1 MKKHEKKHEKSH
13 GFTLVEMIVV
23 LLIIAVLAAIL
34 IPALTGYIEK
44 TKKEKILSEARN
56 VWVSAQAALTE
67 CYGLHEESFSEEFNG
82 KSSCRFSITVDGTKM
97 TNLGRVSNASLRD
110 LQNNPDSTIE
120 SGSSSRI
127 IARQVLE
134 YLSSADKNANPSYTF
149 GSGGFLDGQKPSEY
163 LRDNPK
169 PTDVMIQI
177 FHTNKGKV
185 VALNFAKDGYMVTM
199 VDGKETTCIYDGN
212 SLKSEG

>member
-1 MKKHEKKHEKSH
+1 MILAEKHRMKKHEKNH

-23 LLIIAVLAAIL
+23 LLIIAVLAAVL

-44 TKKEKILSEARN
+44 TKKEKIISEARN

-67 CYGLHEESFSEEFNG
+67 CYGLHEESFSMWP
-82 KSSCRFSITVDGTKM
+82 SCRFSVTIDGEKM
-97 TNLGRVSNASLRD
+97 TNLGRVSNASLHD
-110 LQNNPDSTIE
+110 LQNNPDSTTE

-149 GSGGFLDGQKPSEY
+149 GSGGFLNGKKPSEY
-163 LRDNPK
+163 LGENPK
-169 PTDVMIQI
+169 PTDVVIQI